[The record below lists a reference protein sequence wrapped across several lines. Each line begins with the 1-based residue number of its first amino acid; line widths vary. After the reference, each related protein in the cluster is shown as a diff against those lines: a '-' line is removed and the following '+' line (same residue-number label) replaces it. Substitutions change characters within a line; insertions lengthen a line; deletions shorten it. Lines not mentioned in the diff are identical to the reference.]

1 MGKRKVDIFTVVESI
16 NNWFEANNHDL
27 TIPEG
32 SAELGNQSG
41 PNEDAVQAK
50 GIEADES
57 GPRLIGFTVDV
68 GSGTSAAEV
77 APPGGLELEGG
88 TTDPIGSEVELE
100 GGPKDPLWSEVDDSA
115 KSAQEVFWRL
125 LQTVGYECW

>member
-88 TTDPIGSEVELE
+88 TTDPFGLRWTIPLSLLKRYSGDCYRPWGMSA
-100 GGPKDPLWSEVDDSA
+100 GRPSWPKGVDTLTS
-115 KSAQEVFWRL
+115 
-125 LQTVGYECW
+125 